1 MGPNGVGRGG
11 TAGGEEGGEV
21 EEHVGEEVY
30 HTVVLGFL
38 SRLHIAHCM
47 RSHDKSIGRLES
59 HVNSD
64 CIIMCET
71 PPF

>member
-1 MGPNGVGRGG
+1 M
-11 TAGGEEGGEV
+11 

-38 SRLHIAHCM
+38 SRLHIVHCM

-71 PPF
+71 PPFQY